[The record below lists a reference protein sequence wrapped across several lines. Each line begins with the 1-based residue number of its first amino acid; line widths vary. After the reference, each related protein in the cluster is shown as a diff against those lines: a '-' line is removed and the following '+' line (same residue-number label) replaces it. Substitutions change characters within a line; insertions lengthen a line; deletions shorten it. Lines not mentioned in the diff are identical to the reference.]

1 MIGRGDGHDREDSR
15 GWTYVEPSY
24 GSKTFFYFYMFDV
37 TSPARNFFMFT
48 LHKTDTQTAARRG
61 TISLAHGEVETPA
74 FMPVGTKGTV
84 KSVHPQELLDPALD
98 CRIILGN
105 TYHLYLRPG
114 TDVLDEF
121 GGLHNFM
128 QWDRPILTD
137 SGGYQVFSLAKL
149 RQISSEGVRFQS
161 HIDGSPLFLTPEKVL
176 EIQRSIGSDICMIL
190 DECPPYPCERD
201 YAANSLKLT
210 QQWAVQAREW
220 IEANRPPGQR
230 YFGIVQ
236 GGCYPELRE
245 KAARDLV
252 DLDFDGYAIG
262 GLSVGEPVPEMLKA
276 ADVAAPILPADKPRY
291 AMGLGQ
297 PDQLLELISRGIDMF
312 DCVLPTRVARNGTA
326 YTADGTIN
334 LKNAQWEK
342 SPLPLAPPGETH
354 PLCEGF
360 SRGYIRHLIKNDEIL
375 GLRLLTLHNV
385 YFYLHLMKQAR
396 RAIDAGTFAEFKAGY
411 ISRYR
416 GEDIDA

>member
-1 MIGRGDGHDREDSR
+1 
-15 GWTYVEPSY
+15 
-24 GSKTFFYFYMFDV
+24 
-37 TSPARNFFMFT
+37 MFT
-48 LHKTDTQTAARRG
+48 LLKTDTETAARRG
-61 TISLAHGEVETPA
+61 RMALAHGEVETPT
-74 FMPVGTKGTV
+74 FMPVGTRGTV
-84 KSVHPQELLDPALD
+84 KSVHPAELKDPALD

-114 TDVLDEF
+114 TDVLDEY
-121 GGLHNFM
+121 GGLHEFM

-149 RQISSEGVRFQS
+149 RKITDEGVRFQS
-161 HIDGSPLFLTPEKVL
+161 HIDGSPLMLTPESVL
-176 EIQRSIGSDICMIL
+176 EIQRFIGSDICMIL
-190 DECPPYPCERD
+190 DECPPGGCDRD
-201 YAANSLKLT
+201 YAADSLALT
-210 QQWAVQAREW
+210 QRWAGRARDW
-220 IEANRPPGQR
+220 IEKNRPEGQR

-236 GGCYPELRE
+236 GGFFPDLRE

-262 GLSVGEPVPEMLKA
+262 GLSVGEPIPDMLKA
-276 ADVAAPILPADKPRY
+276 VEVAAPVLPAEKPRY

-297 PDQLLELISRGIDMF
+297 PDQLLELVARGVDMF

-342 SPLPLAPPGETH
+342 SREPLAEPGETH

-360 SRGYIRHLIKNDEIL
+360 TRGYLRHLIKNDEIL

-385 YFYLHLMKQAR
+385 HFYLHLMKR
-396 RAIDAGTFAEFKAGY
+396 VRHAIDTGTFAGFKADFIG
-411 ISRYR
+411 RYR
-416 GEDIDA
+416 GEGIDA

>member
-1 MIGRGDGHDREDSR
+1 M
-15 GWTYVEPSY
+15 T
-24 GSKTFFYFYMFDV
+24 
-37 TSPARNFFMFT
+37 
-48 LHKTDTQTAARRG
+48 
-61 TISLAHGEVETPA
+61 LAHGEVETPT
-74 FMPVGTKGTV
+74 FMPVGTRGTV
-84 KSVHPQELLDPALD
+84 KSVHPTELTDPALD

-105 TYHLYLRPG
+105 TYHLNLRPG
-114 TDVLDEF
+114 TEVLDEF

-137 SGGYQVFSLAKL
+137 SGGFQVFSLAKL
-149 RQISSEGVRFQS
+149 RKITEEGVRFQS
-161 HIDGSPLFLTPEKVL
+161 HIDGSKHLLTPESVL

-190 DECPPYPCERD
+190 DECPPYPCERE
-201 YAANSLKLT
+201 YAANSLNLT
-210 QQWAVQAREW
+210 QRWAIRAREW
-220 IEANRPPGQR
+220 IEANRPPGQH

-236 GGCYPELRE
+236 GGCYGELRE

-252 DLDFDGYAIG
+252 GLDFDGYAIG
-262 GLSVGEPVPEMLKA
+262 GLSVGEPVPEMYKA
-276 ADVAAPILPADKPRY
+276 ADVAAPVLPENKPRY

-342 SPLPLAPPGETH
+342 SQIPLAAPGETH

-360 SRGYIRHLIKNDEIL
+360 SRGYLRHLIKNDEIL
-375 GLRLLTLHNV
+375 GLRLLSLHNV
-385 YFYLHLMKQAR
+385 YFYLHLMKQVR
-396 RAIDAGTFAEFKAGY
+396 HAIDTGTFADFKADF
-411 ISRYR
+411 ITRYTSK
-416 GEDIDA
+416 GSE

>member
-1 MIGRGDGHDREDSR
+1 
-15 GWTYVEPSY
+15 
-24 GSKTFFYFYMFDV
+24 
-37 TSPARNFFMFT
+37 MFT
-48 LHKTDTQTAARRG
+48 LLKTDTQTAARRG
-61 TISLAHGEVETPA
+61 RLVLAHGEVETPA

-84 KSVHPQELLDPALD
+84 KSVHPQELTTPELD
-98 CRIILGN
+98 CRILLGN

-114 TDVLDEF
+114 TEVLDEF

-137 SGGYQVFSLAKL
+137 SGGYQVFSLSKL
-149 RQISSEGVRFQS
+149 RKISEEGVRFQS
-161 HIDGSPLFLTPEKVL
+161 HLDGSPLFLTPESVL

-190 DECPPYPCERD
+190 DECPPYPCERE
-201 YAANSLKLT
+201 YAANSLALT
-210 QQWAVQAREW
+210 QRWAERARDW
-220 IEANRPPGQR
+220 IEAHRSPGQR

-236 GGCYPELRE
+236 GGCYGDLRE

-276 ADVAAPILPADKPRY
+276 ADVAAPILPENKPRY

-334 LKNAQWEK
+334 IKNAKWEK
-342 SPLPLAPPGETH
+342 SQELLAPAGETH
-354 PLCEGF
+354 PLCDGF
-360 SRGYIRHLIKNDEIL
+360 TRGYLRHLIKNDEIL

-385 YFYLHLMKQAR
+385 TFYLHLMKR
-396 RAIDAGTFAEFKAGY
+396 VRHAIDGGTFADFKADF

-416 GEDIDA
+416 GEKIDA

>member
-1 MIGRGDGHDREDSR
+1 
-15 GWTYVEPSY
+15 
-24 GSKTFFYFYMFDV
+24 
-37 TSPARNFFMFT
+37 MFT
-48 LHKTDTQTAARRG
+48 LLKTDTETSARRG
-61 TISLAHGEVETPA
+61 RMSLAHGEVETPT
-74 FMPVGTKGTV
+74 FMPVGTRGTV
-84 KSVHPQELLDPALD
+84 KSVHPAELKDPALD

-114 TDVLDEF
+114 TDVLDEY
-121 GGLHNFM
+121 GGLHEFM

-149 RQISSEGVRFQS
+149 RKITEEGVRFQS
-161 HIDGSPLFLTPEKVL
+161 HIDGNPLMLTPESVL

-190 DECPPYPCERD
+190 DECPPGGCDRD
-201 YAANSLKLT
+201 YAANSLALT
-210 QQWAVQAREW
+210 QRWAGRARDW
-220 IEANRPPGQR
+220 IAANRPDGQH

-236 GGCYPELRE
+236 GGFFPELRE
-245 KAARDLV
+245 KAARDLIE
-252 DLDFDGYAIG
+252 LNFDGYAIG
-262 GLSVGEPVPEMLKA
+262 GLSVGEPVPDMLRA
-276 ADVAAPILPADKPRY
+276 VEVAAPVLPADKPRY

-297 PDQLLELISRGIDMF
+297 PDQLLELIARGVDMF

-334 LKNAQWEK
+334 LKNAQWAK
-342 SPLPLAPPGETH
+342 SREPLAPPGETH

-360 SRGYIRHLIKNDEIL
+360 SRGYLRHLIKSDEIL

-385 YFYLHLMKQAR
+385 YFYLHLMNRTR
-396 RAIDAGTFAEFKAGY
+396 RAIDSGTFAGFKADF

-416 GEDIDA
+416 GERIDA

>member
-1 MIGRGDGHDREDSR
+1 
-15 GWTYVEPSY
+15 
-24 GSKTFFYFYMFDV
+24 
-37 TSPARNFFMFT
+37 MFT
-48 LHKTDTQTAARRG
+48 LLKTDTETAARRG
-61 TISLAHGEVETPA
+61 RMVLAHGVVETPT
-74 FMPVGTKGTV
+74 FMPVGTRGTV
-84 KSVHPQELLDPALD
+84 KAVHPRELTDPALD

-114 TDVLDEF
+114 TDVLDDF
-121 GGLHNFM
+121 GGLHHFM

-137 SGGYQVFSLAKL
+137 SGGYQVFSLSKL
-149 RQISSEGVRFQS
+149 RKITDEGVRFQS
-161 HIDGSPLFLTPEKVL
+161 HIDGSPIFLTPESVL

-190 DECPPYPCERD
+190 DECPPFPCERS
-201 YAANSLKLT
+201 YAENSFALT
-210 QQWAVQAREW
+210 QRWAGRARDW
-220 IEANRPPGQR
+220 ITAHRPPGRPSAGQH

-252 DLDFDGYAIG
+252 SLDFDGYAIG

-276 ADVAAPILPADKPRY
+276 VDVAAPILPADKPRY

-312 DCVLPTRVARNGTA
+312 DCVLPTRVGRNGTA

-342 SPLPLAPPGETH
+342 CHLTLAPPGETH

-360 SRGYIRHLIKNDEIL
+360 SLGYLRHLIKNDEIL

-385 YFYLHLMKQAR
+385 TFYLHLMKQAR
-396 RAIDAGTFAEFKAGY
+396 HAIDTGTFAYYKAGF

-416 GEDIDA
+416 AGKSAT